1 MYDIQCIAP
10 TVASILAVPVSSGSE
25 VGPVEKVTDSMQPP
39 DRLALVVL
47 DGLGSNVLEQVKD
60 EMPVLMKL
68 ADLHHI
74 EVRSVLPSLTYIC
87 LSTLPTGTFSVLT
100 RYC

>member
-1 MYDIQCIAP
+1 MR
-10 TVASILAVPVSSGSE
+10 S
-25 VGPVEKVTDSMQPP
+25 P

-47 DGLGSNVLEQVKD
+47 DGLGSNVLEHVKD